1 MNAMKNSLFI
11 IASICLTILSSCKNN
26 ESQTSIFTRLEP
38 SNKNYKDAL
47 ARKIAGDTDNIIYIL
62 NSYKENNGKEFLNV
76 NIEGPDFN
84 ATGII
89 LVDNWNKLEKIKG
102 TKGLGYSGAEL
113 KGLKVGIEENPNG
126 AILRYKDLK
135 EIVD

>member
-1 MNAMKNSLFI
+1 MKNSLFI

-38 SNKNYKDAL
+38 SNKDYKDAL
-47 ARKIAGDTDNIIYIL
+47 AGKIAGETNNISYTL
-62 NSYKENNGKEFLNV
+62 NSYKEDNDKGFLNV
-76 NIEGPDFN
+76 NIEGSDFN
-84 ATGII
+84 ATAMI

-113 KGLKVGIEENPNG
+113 KGLKLGIEENTNG

>member
-1 MNAMKNSLFI
+1 MKNSIFI
-11 IASICLTILSSCKNN
+11 IALICITILASCKNN
-26 ESQTSIFTRLEP
+26 ENQHSVFTRLEP
-38 SNKNYKDAL
+38 NDKGYKDAL
-47 ARKIAGDTDNIIYIL
+47 ARKIAGDTNNVIYIL
-62 NSYKENNGKEFLNV
+62 NSYTEDNGKGFLNV
-76 NIEGPDFN
+76 NIEGSDFK

-89 LVDNWNKLEKIKG
+89 LVDNWNKLEKIKE

-113 KGLKVGIEENPNG
+113 KGLKLSIEENTNG